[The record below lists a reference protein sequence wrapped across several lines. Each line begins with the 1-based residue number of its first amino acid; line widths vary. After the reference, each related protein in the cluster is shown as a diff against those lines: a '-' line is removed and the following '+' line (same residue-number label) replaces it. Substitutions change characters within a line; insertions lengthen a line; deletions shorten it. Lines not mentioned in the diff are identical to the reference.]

1 MVAFTHGGSD
11 DQPDD
16 RAVVNAASLALS
28 SVLLADGPDPDYAEE
43 LQTFGRFV
51 GSWDVEL
58 TEYARV
64 GAAETSSAEWHFGW
78 ALAGRAVQDV
88 WITPPIA
95 EQRDGVRAREW
106 GTAVRY
112 YDADAKCWRMTGAG
126 PGKHRQILFTGH
138 DDGERIVLDGMENR
152 CRLNW
157 IFSDIH
163 DDRFLWEAFE
173 DDLGNGA
180 WRRVQQMKVYRR

>member
-1 MVAFTHGGSD
+1 MAEGDDVAMTIA
-11 DQPDD
+11 P
-16 RAVVNAASLALS
+16 ALALP
-28 SVLLADGPDPDYAEE
+28 SVLLADGPDPRYAKE

-58 TEYARV
+58 TEFGDGGKV
-64 GAAETSSAEWHFGW
+64 ETSAAEWHFGW

-88 WITPPIA
+88 WVTPPIE
-95 EQRDGVRAREW
+95 EQRCSGVPPREW

-112 YDADAKCWRMTGAG
+112 YDPDADCWRMTWAG
-126 PGKHRQILFTGH
+126 PGKRRQILFIGH
-138 DDGERIVLDGMENR
+138 DDGERIVLEGKENGR
-152 CRLNW
+152 RLNW

-163 DDRFLWEAFE
+163 EDRFLWEAYE

-180 WRRVQQMKVYRR
+180 WLRVQQMKVRRR